1 MSLLFFIF
9 TLLSTKL
16 AGGHVEFNHVN
27 MSSFFSCNT
36 NLEASHINIYISS
49 VVYTILAIIQ
59 WVIIKKK
66 KKMHKMVEQC
76 VVCQSPTPPSPTP
89 PPLDSPGNTISNHLC
104 PFRFEWLIWFPN
116 ETGVHWTNS
125 ENKKQTGYMLKFIFS
140 ILKKNKN
147 VLVREQLDMA

>member
-66 KKMHKMVEQC
+66 MHKMVEQC
-76 VVCQSPTPPSPTP
+76 VVCQSPTPPPTP

-104 PFRFEWLIWFPN
+104 PFRSEWLIWFPN

-125 ENKKQTGYMLKFIFS
+125 ENKKQTGYMLKFIIS
-140 ILKKNKN
+140 ILKKNPKKN
-147 VLVREQLDMA
+147 ILVREQLDMA

>member
-1 MSLLFFIF
+1 
-9 TLLSTKL
+9 
-16 AGGHVEFNHVN
+16 
-27 MSSFFSCNT
+27 
-36 NLEASHINIYISS
+36 
-49 VVYTILAIIQ
+49 
-59 WVIIKKK
+59 
-66 KKMHKMVEQC
+66 MVEQC

>member
-66 KKMHKMVEQC
+66 KCTKWLNNVLF
-76 VVCQSPTPPSPTP
+76 VNPPPLPIPP

-125 ENKKQTGYMLKFIFS
+125 ENKKQTGYMLKLIFS
-140 ILKKNKN
+140 ILKKNI
-147 VLVREQLDMA
+147 LVREQLDMA

>member
-66 KKMHKMVEQC
+66 MHKMVEQC
-76 VVCQSPTPPSPTP
+76 VVCQSPTPPPTP

-125 ENKKQTGYMLKFIFS
+125 ENKKQTGYMLKFIIS
-140 ILKKNKN
+140 ILKKNPKKN
-147 VLVREQLDMA
+147 ILVREQLDMA

>member
-66 KKMHKMVEQC
+66 MHKMVEQC
-76 VVCQSPTPPSPTP
+76 VVCQSPTPPYPTP

-140 ILKKNKN
+140 ILKKNKKTY
-147 VLVREQLDMA
+147 

>member
-66 KKMHKMVEQC
+66 MHKMVEQC
-76 VVCQSPTPPSPTP
+76 VVCQSPPPSLSHPPTTGQSREHHQQ
-89 PPLDSPGNTISNHLC
+89 SPC

>member
-66 KKMHKMVEQC
+66 NAQNGWTMCCLSIPH
-76 VVCQSPTPPSPTP
+76 PSLSHP

-125 ENKKQTGYMLKFIFS
+125 ENKKQTGYMLKLIFS
-140 ILKKNKN
+140 ILKKKTKN
-147 VLVREQLDMA
+147 ILVREQLDMA